1 MLNRIIGEDIAIHT
15 ELEPDPWTVRAD
27 AGNIEQVI
35 MNLAVNA
42 RDAMPTGGQLTIK
55 TENVTLDQEYCKVMP
70 GTRPGR
76 FMCLTIED
84 SGVGMDKET
93 IKHIFE
99 PFFTTKGVGI
109 GTGLGLSVV
118 HGIVKQHQG
127 WINVYSEPG
136 QGSTFKVYL
145 PAISAKPEEITK
157 EAISLQ
163 EFRGNGERIL
173 VVEDEKV
180 VRDFCVTALSDS
192 GYLVFE
198 AATAQ
203 EALDTFERQ
212 NGNFNLVFA
221 DIVLPDKTGLDL
233 VDHLISIKPE
243 LRVLLCSGFA
253 DKKSRWEDIRERGHR
268 FLHKPYELVQLL
280 RTVKEVLTQ

>member
-1 MLNRIIGEDIAIHT
+1 MFEVSPIDIQQETRGRQSVAK
-15 ELEPDPWTVRAD
+15 
-27 AGNIEQVI
+27 
-35 MNLAVNA
+35 A
-42 RDAMPTGGQLTIK
+42 RDVYFYLLEATGKSHNEIAKMGRRERSSVTCAIK
-55 TENVTLDQEYCKVMP
+55 
-70 GTRPGR
+70 R
-76 FMCLTIED
+76 
-84 SGVGMDKET
+84 
-93 IKHIFE
+93 
-99 PFFTTKGVGI
+99 
-109 GTGLGLSVV
+109 
-118 HGIVKQHQG
+118 
-127 WINVYSEPG
+127 
-136 QGSTFKVYL
+136 
-145 PAISAKPEEITK
+145 TK